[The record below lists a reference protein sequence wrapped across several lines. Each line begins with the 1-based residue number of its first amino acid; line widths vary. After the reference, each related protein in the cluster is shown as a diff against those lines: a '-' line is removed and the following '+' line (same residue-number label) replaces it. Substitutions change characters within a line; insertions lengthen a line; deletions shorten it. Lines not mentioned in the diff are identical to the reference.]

1 MNGLTHPGEVDY
13 FAVTA
18 AALIRLPL
26 AGLWHSPLMFGQ
38 AWARDVGISAREM
51 RHRPLPALFALAFV
65 TSLCGAFVL
74 ALLLGPDAGL
84 ATGTLAGLLAGLGIA
99 GGALISSMAF
109 EARPRTLIATDTG
122 FHILVFT
129 VTGAVVGAW

>member
-1 MNGLTHPGEVDY
+1 MNGLTRLGDVDY

-26 AGLWHSPLMFGQ
+26 AALWHSPLMFGRT
-38 AWARDVGISAREM
+38 WSRDVGLTARQM
-51 RHRPLPALFALAFV
+51 RSRPLPALFALAFAA
-65 TSLCGAFVL
+65 SLCGAFVL
-74 ALLLGPDAGL
+74 ALLLGPEPGL

-99 GGALISSMAF
+99 GGAVVSSMAF
-109 EARPRTLIATDTG
+109 EARPRTLIAMDAG
-122 FHILVFT
+122 FHILIFT